1 MAVQNSQ
8 SRKDQAL
15 VISEQRISQ
24 SPSVSLYVVYH
35 TLPTLFS
42 RRIPC
47 FGLSALCGS
56 CPLIPSACSAYRFKV
71 LASSLFPPSLHAQT
85 FTPPFVLRMG
95 FGAIFAGAG
104 YVLASGDSRNGSGI
118 ATGNCASKHLT
129 SALRTLTLN
138 CSLVTK
144 LRCPRAVFSWASTIS
159 PSSTQRACSYS
170 FRCYGCDGY
179 VVWNGAFCSRR

>member
-1 MAVQNSQ
+1 MDAMDATDPPGSLTQTQNWPRLRSVNAMAARNPQ

-24 SPSVSLYVVYH
+24 SPSVSLYVAYH

-47 FGLSALCGS
+47 FGLSAL
-56 CPLIPSACSAYRFKV
+56 F

-118 ATGNCASKHLT
+118 ATAWSLSYFVLEQFSLGLQRS
-129 SALRTLTLN
+129 LRLPRSGLALTL
-138 CSLVTK
+138 SGATTATAML
-144 LRCPRAVFSWASTIS
+144 
-159 PSSTQRACSYS
+159 
-170 FRCYGCDGY
+170 YGMEHFVLGDEE
-179 VVWNGAFCSRR
+179 SELD